1 MYIRITN
8 AGVLLTNY
16 FIQPDVALS
25 AFVDN
30 YILCTSGEDMVS
42 FNSYWPASNETSL
55 VFYLRDQPQHY
66 GADAKNAS
74 LQDKQHCIIGLL
86 TRRNGIVSFQGRYH
100 TFIIHF
106 KANGFNKIFHF
117 PANELTDKIYYTAD
131 VLGKHAS
138 LLQEQLQHAPDVQ
151 QMACIADQFLLSFL
165 NNHTRNDFSPDGISA
180 ISNMLYNQP
189 NPLTIRQYAYKA
201 NMSIRN
207 FQRRFTE
214 QVGIPPK
221 LYLKLM
227 RFNEVIKLKI
237 MQPELSWAAIACSCA
252 YFDQTHL
259 IKDFKRFTGFTP
271 VDFFKNPDLKRPR
284 IDVAEPDENTFRQF
298 NNKLP
303 EERFVFVKRESV

>member
-1 MYIRITN
+1 ML
-8 AGVLLTNY
+8 VNY
-16 FIQPDVALS
+16 FIQPDAAIS

-30 YILCTSGEDMVS
+30 YILCTSEDEIIS

-55 VFYLRDQPQHY
+55 VFYLQDQPQHY
-66 GADAKNAS
+66 QVDAKNSS
-74 LQDKQHCIIGLL
+74 LQDKQNCIIGLL
-86 TRRNGIVSFQGRYH
+86 TRRNGIVSFTGRYH

-106 KANGFNKIFHF
+106 KANGFNKIFRMHMT
-117 PANELTDKIYYTAD
+117 ELTDKIYCTED

-138 LLQEQLQHAPDVQ
+138 LLQERLQHAHNVQ
-151 QMACIADQFLLSFL
+151 QMASIADQFLLSFYT
-165 NNHTRNDFSPDGISA
+165 NTQHSVYPDSITA
-180 ISNMLYNQP
+180 ISTLLYNQP
-189 NPLTIRQYAYKA
+189 NPLTIRQYAFKV

-237 MQPELSWAAIACSCA
+237 MQPHLNWTSIACICG
-252 YFDQTHL
+252 YFDQMHL
-259 IKDFKRFTGFTP
+259 IKNFKQFTGFTP

-284 IDVAEPDENTFRQF
+284 IDIAEPDEKTFLQF

-303 EERFVFVKRESV
+303 EERFVFVRRKTF